1 MRDIFEEIFDQEPSD
16 PMAAARRGMRAPLR
30 KRFYSSVGVG
40 EGSGGFAVLLDGKPV
55 RTQARGSL
63 AAPVRALADALAAE
77 WDSQRTTIN
86 PAAMPLTRLANA
98 VIDRVS
104 EVPAPVRAEI
114 ERYLGSDLL
123 FYRAPGPDGL
133 LARQAAHWDPVLD
146 WAGATFGAR
155 FVLAAGVTHVAQ
167 PTAAVAAV
175 AAAIPSAGVTPRE
188 LWRLGALNVVTT
200 LTGSALLA
208 LALAV
213 GRLDAEAAWAA
224 AHVDEDWNMDTWGRD
239 ALALERRAF
248 HFAEMQAA
256 ALVLSLLR

>member
-1 MRDIFEEIFDQEPSD
+1 MRDIFEDIFEKEPLD
-16 PMAAARRGMRAPLR
+16 PMAAARRGMRPPGR
-30 KRFYSSVGVG
+30 TRFYQRVSVG
-40 EGSGGFAVLLDGKPV
+40 EGEGGFAVLLDGKPV
-55 RTQARGSL
+55 RTPARHPL
-63 AAPVRALADALAAE
+63 AAPVRALAAALAAE
-77 WDSQRTTIN
+77 WDAQRERID

-104 EVPAPVRAEI
+104 AAPASVRAEV
-114 ERYLGSDLL
+114 ERYLASDML

-133 LARQAAHWDPVLD
+133 VARQAAHWGPVLD
-146 WAGATFGAR
+146 WAAATFGAR

-167 PTAAVAAV
+167 PAGAVTAV
-175 AAAIPSAGVTPRE
+175 AAAIPSADGTSRE

-208 LALAV
+208 LALAA
-213 GRLDAEAAWAA
+213 GRLDPEAAWMA

-248 HFAEMQAA
+248 HFAELQAA
-256 ALVLSLLR
+256 ALVLSLLH

>member
-1 MRDIFEEIFDQEPSD
+1 MRDIFEDIFEKEPLD
-16 PMAAARRGMRAPLR
+16 PMAAARRGMRPPGR
-30 KRFYSSVGVG
+30 TRFYQRVSVG
-40 EGSGGFAVLLDGKPV
+40 EGEGGFAVLLDGK
-55 RTQARGSL
+55 
-63 AAPVRALADALAAE
+63 PVRALADALAAE
-77 WDSQRTTIN
+77 WDAQRERID

-104 EVPAPVRAEI
+104 AAPASVRAEVK
-114 ERYLGSDLL
+114 RYLASDML

-133 LARQAAHWDPVLD
+133 VARQAAHWGPVLD
-146 WAGATFGAR
+146 WAAATFGAR

-167 PTAAVAAV
+167 PAGAVTAV
-175 AAAIPSAGVTPRE
+175 AAAIPSADGTSRE

-208 LALAV
+208 LALAA
-213 GRLDAEAAWAA
+213 GRLDPEAAWMA

-248 HFAEMQAA
+248 HFAELQAA
-256 ALVLSLLR
+256 ALVLSLLH